1 MAWPIR
7 QRSVPARGTHPDCG
21 KRCLTRAMAE
31 VVLIRHGETEWSA
44 SRRHTSYTDLDLT
57 PAGQRQA
64 ANLGALLA
72 GRRFAAVISS
82 PRRRALR
89 TADIAGFAVTD
100 VDADI
105 AEWDYGE
112 YEGLTT
118 KEIHQQRPD
127 WDLWTQG
134 CPGGESPDDVQ
145 HRIDRLWE
153 KVRSRLDD
161 GDVAVVAHGHSLR
174 VAGARWI
181 GLPAAGG
188 GKLRL
193 DTATLCALGYEHGRP
208 VILHWNR
215 AVGADRPAGATDPA
229 RH

>member
-1 MAWPIR
+1 M
-7 QRSVPARGTHPDCG
+7 T
-21 KRCLTRAMAE
+21 E

-44 SRRHTSYTDLDLT
+44 THRHTSYTDLDLT
-57 PAGQRQA
+57 PTGQRQA
-64 ANLGALLA
+64 ARLGVSLA
-72 GRRFAAVISS
+72 GRHFAAVISS

-89 TADIAGFAVTD
+89 TAEIAGLAVTD
-100 VDADI
+100 ADEDL
-105 AEWDYGE
+105 AEWNYGQ
-112 YEGLTT
+112 YEGITT
-118 KEIHQQRPD
+118 DEIRRKRPD

-134 CPGGESPDDVQ
+134 CPGGESPDEVQ
-145 HRIDRLWE
+145 TRIDRLWA
-153 KVRSRLDD
+153 KVRHLLDR
-161 GDVAVVAHGHSLR
+161 GDVALIGHGHGLR

-208 VILHWNR
+208 VILYWNR
-215 AVGADRPAGATDPA
+215 TVGTNRTAGATDPA